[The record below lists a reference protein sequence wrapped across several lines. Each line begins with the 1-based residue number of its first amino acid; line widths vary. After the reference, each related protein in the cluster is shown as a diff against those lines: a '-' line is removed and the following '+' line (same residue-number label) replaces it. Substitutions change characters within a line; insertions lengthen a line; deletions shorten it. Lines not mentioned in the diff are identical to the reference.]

1 MHNQTVVS
9 FVIIIIIDKQVFLHS
24 ARFAFGLASQDGD
37 ESSLAEAAE
46 SQRFVAVGVSGRV
59 ELPSSVS
66 LSLSPFSGRT
76 HVNYSSSSQRAC
88 ECSQKPPLKC
98 LIILVR
104 SISTSSSCLPWLR
117 GHLISQTPTLP
128 GSTCL
133 ICSIG
138 ASAPARELAVSR
150 LCALLNSSAN
160 SARRRPVMTRKRG
173 KCARERQRTLKS
185 SVS

>member
-66 LSLSPFSGRT
+66 LSLLFQGAHT
-76 HVNYSSSSQRAC
+76 
-88 ECSQKPPLKC
+88 
-98 LIILVR
+98 LITVR
-104 SISTSSSCLPWLR
+104 LLSEP
-117 GHLISQTPTLP
+117 
-128 GSTCL
+128 
-133 ICSIG
+133 
-138 ASAPARELAVSR
+138 ASAVRN
-150 LCALLNSSAN
+150 LL
-160 SARRRPVMTRKRG
+160 
-173 KCARERQRTLKS
+173 
-185 SVS
+185 